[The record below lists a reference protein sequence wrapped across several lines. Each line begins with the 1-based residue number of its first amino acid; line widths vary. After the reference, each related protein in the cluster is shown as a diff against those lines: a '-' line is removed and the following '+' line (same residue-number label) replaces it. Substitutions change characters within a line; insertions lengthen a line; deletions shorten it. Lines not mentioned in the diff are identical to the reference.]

1 MKKILIVVALVLTG
15 VCAQAQSV
23 WDGSRALWTR
33 GTGSQDDPFLIE
45 SAAHL
50 AYLSYMVGKGFNTSG
65 LYFKLTTD
73 IDLNGNEDQQWIPI
87 GLLGDAYYEDGC
99 ERNAVPVC
107 LADRTDLYFK
117 GHFDGENHCIF
128 NLYINKDRGV
138 VGLFGMLGDSG
149 DPENPTVVENLFLV
163 SGYVKGLTSGGIAGK
178 GTSRNCLISRCLN
191 GAMIEGNTAG
201 GIVGG
206 TADRVYNCNNIGS
219 VYGSSYVGGIVGETV
234 NEIIECFNT
243 GAISGQGIG
252 GGLLGGG
259 LAMRNVRLENC
270 YNSGEVSV
278 TGTMAPNNI
287 PQSPVGGLVGI
298 AWLGGNNALTNS
310 YNSGTVTA
318 EVVEPGALVGSF
330 NGEVTNS
337 YYLNTCGGAGE
348 GEARTADEMR
358 DPTFVEVLNNE
369 TDVWC
374 ADTLNSNDGFPI
386 LGANNLAVGEQT
398 VAALQVY
405 PNPSDGHFVVEGTGS
420 LKVFDVLGQ
429 LVLALEIHERT
440 ALELPQGMYFIRLD
454 SENDTKLAK
463 LVVR

>member
-1 MKKILIVVALVLTG
+1 
-15 VCAQAQSV
+15 
-23 WDGSRALWTR
+23 
-33 GTGSQDDPFLIE
+33 
-45 SAAHL
+45 
-50 AYLSYMVGKGFNTSG
+50 
-65 LYFKLTTD
+65 
-73 IDLNGNEDQQWIPI
+73 
-87 GLLGDAYYEDGC
+87 
-99 ERNAVPVC
+99 
-107 LADRTDLYFK
+107 
-117 GHFDGENHCIF
+117 
-128 NLYINKDRGV
+128 
-138 VGLFGMLGDSG
+138 
-149 DPENPTVVENLFLV
+149 
-163 SGYVKGLTSGGIAGK
+163 
-178 GTSRNCLISRCLN
+178 
-191 GAMIEGNTAG
+191 
-201 GIVGG
+201 
-206 TADRVYNCNNIGS
+206 
-219 VYGSSYVGGIVGETV
+219 
-234 NEIIECFNT
+234 
-243 GAISGQGIG
+243 
-252 GGLLGGG
+252 
-259 LAMRNVRLENC
+259 
-270 YNSGEVSV
+270 
-278 TGTMAPNNI
+278 MAPNNI